1 MFRVIRTFGL
11 ALGIIGAIIA
21 AQAPEF
27 AQQYAQRLGGAI
39 EELRRQIATLDS
51 DAQATGNTRESA
63 IENLRKNADALVAR
77 RGEAVR
83 GDVERFRALDAQKQA
98 IDAAASPLGKTVA
111 VARNPD
117 VAVAWAAYRDYR
129 PAVPTTTDGLIAGLV
144 GFLVAWGG
152 WRVVTDFGRSLS
164 RRRKRPTPA
173 TRAI

>member
-11 ALGIIGAIIA
+11 ALGLIGAAIA

-39 EELRRQIATLDS
+39 EELRRQIATLDA

-83 GDVERFRALDAQKQA
+83 GDVERFKALDAQKQA
-98 IDAAASPLGKTVA
+98 IDAASSPLGKTVA

-117 VAVAWAAYRDYR
+117 MAVATAAYRDYQ
-129 PAVPTTTDGLIAGLV
+129 PAVPTTTDGLVAGFV

-152 WRVVTDFGRSLS
+152 WRIIADLGRSMG
-164 RRRKRPTPA
+164 RRGRRPAPA
-173 TRAI
+173 TRAV